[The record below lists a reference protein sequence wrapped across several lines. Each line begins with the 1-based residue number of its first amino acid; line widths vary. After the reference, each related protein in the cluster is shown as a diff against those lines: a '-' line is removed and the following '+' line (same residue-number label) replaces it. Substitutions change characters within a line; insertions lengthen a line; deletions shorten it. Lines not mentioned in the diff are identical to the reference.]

1 MHKHFYEYVRETS
14 RELEALIRQLR
25 ESAPTVPAIPEK

>member
-14 RELEALIRQLR
+14 KALDDLIRKLR
-25 ESAPTVPAIPEK
+25 KAEPAP